1 MIIKYM
7 IIDITPSLS
16 FVIFWSLSVSL
27 TSFVGDFDDYNLKF
41 VDQTEKSNEYNKH
54 QKHRTAT
61 PSCSFLSIHTF

>member
-54 QKHRTAT
+54 QKHFTAT
-61 PSCSFLSIHTF
+61 PSYSFRSIHTF